1 MIRRPP
7 RSTRTDT
14 LFPYPTLFRSLHGSN
29 PFHLVSLNAQKPRG
43 DVGKR
48 CGGNDH
54 GGCEPERS
62 PDDLVRQGTRTG
74 RTPGASP
81 PWLPVD
87 GVEARP
93 QKAQRDG
100 DEDRLKGRETRQIG
114 DPGPAQPEA
123 AENHRQKAQGSP
135 GKNTQETTE

>member
-1 MIRRPP
+1 MC
-7 RSTRTDT
+7 D
-14 LFPYPTLFRSLHGSN
+14 GSD
-29 PFHLVSLNAQKPRG
+29 PFHIVSLNAQKPRG

-48 CGGNDH
+48 CGGNGH

-87 GVEARP
+87 GVEAIP
-93 QKAQRDG
+93 QKAQRGG
-100 DEDRLKGRETRQIG
+100 DEDRLIGRESRQIG
-114 DPGPAQPEA
+114 DPGAAGAEAEENQRQNAAGRRSNRSDKSRVGKECVSKCRYRWSPA
-123 AENHRQKAQGSP
+123 HKKKQK
-135 GKNTQETTE
+135 

>member
-87 GVEARP
+87 GVEAITK
-93 QKAQRDG
+93 KAHSG
-100 DEDRLKGRETRQIG
+100 GHEDRQIG
-114 DPGPAQPEA
+114 RGPWRERGGKYGEIMGVA
-123 AENHRQKAQGSP
+123 GS
-135 GKNTQETTE
+135 

>member
-1 MIRRPP
+1 MC
-7 RSTRTDT
+7 D
-14 LFPYPTLFRSLHGSN
+14 GSD
-29 PFHLVSLNAQKPRG
+29 PFHIVSLNAQKPRG

-81 PWLPVD
+81 TWLPVD
-87 GVEARP
+87 GVEAIP
-93 QKAQRDG
+93 QKAQRGG
-100 DEDRLKGRETRQIG
+100 DEDRSEEHTSEIQSLMRLSYAVFCLK
-114 DPGPAQPEA
+114 
-123 AENHRQKAQGSP
+123 K
-135 GKNTQETTE
+135 KNTMKK

>member
-1 MIRRPP
+1 MC
-7 RSTRTDT
+7 D
-14 LFPYPTLFRSLHGSN
+14 GSD
-29 PFHLVSLNAQKPRG
+29 PFHIVSLNAQKPRG

-48 CGGNDH
+48 CGGNGH

-87 GVEARP
+87 GVEAIP
-93 QKAQRDG
+93 QKAQRGG
-100 DEDRLKGRETRQIG
+100 DEDRLIGRESRQIG
-114 DPGPAQPEA
+114 DPGAAGAEA
-123 AENHRQKAQGSP
+123 EDRKSVVQGKSVSVRVDPGGRRTIKKKKKLHQK
-135 GKNTQETTE
+135 